1 MVVEADM
8 DKALQFD
15 VSAFSV
21 CFVFFSLII
30 GYLLS
35 FCRSRITIGRYLPP
49 YTVSV
54 FLVGIILSICAEHL
68 VLVQG
73 NTDTLMR
80 SFDLVGRIDSS
91 VIIYSFLPALLFG
104 EAMTLNFYQAKR
116 SFSASWFLAFPG
128 AVAAAY
134 VLGQFMYS
142 CQAFFGTSWSFK
154 LAFIAGSIL
163 SATDPVS
170 VVAAL
175 KEISKSSPAALKLT
189 YLITGE
195 ALLNDGSA
203 LVLFGALTYPRVSN
217 GASITLYVVKVC
229 VYSPLVGIGTG
240 LACVIALTYLNR
252 RVEREDSTL
261 QLILTL
267 SCGYLSFFFAQ
278 YLLSV
283 SGIIACCSAGAVL
296 SWLAPPL
303 FLQPHSIGNSKL
315 TTNLALSS

>member
-1 MVVEADM
+1 MA
-8 DKALQFD
+8 KALPFD

-30 GYLLS
+30 GYVLS
-35 FCRSRITIGRYLPP
+35 FCRSRIKLGRFLPP

-54 FLVGIILSICAEHL
+54 FLVGVGLSICAEHL

-80 SFDLVGRIDSS
+80 SFDLVGRLDSS

-104 EAMTLNFYQAKR
+104 EAMSLNFYQAKR
-116 SFSASWFLAFPG
+116 AFSASWFLAFPG

-134 VLGQFMYS
+134 VLGQFLYS
-142 CQAFFGTSWSFK
+142 CQGFLGTSWSFK

-175 KEISKSSPAALKLT
+175 KEISKSSPSALKLT

-203 LVLFGALTYPRVSN
+203 LVLFGALTYPRQQIN
-217 GASITLYVVKVC
+217 GASITLYVIKVC
-229 VYSPLVGIGTG
+229 IYSPLIGIGTG
-240 LACVIALTYLNR
+240 IACVIALTYLNR
-252 RVEREDSTL
+252 RVETEDSTL
-261 QLILTL
+261 QMILTL
-267 SCGYLSFFFAQ
+267 SCAYLSFFFAQ
-278 YLLSV
+278 YLLLV
-283 SGIIACCSAGAVL
+283 SGVIACCSAGAVL

-303 FLQPHSIGNSKL
+303 FLQPHSIGNKQHSP
-315 TTNLALSS
+315 

>member
-1 MVVEADM
+1 MA
-8 DKALQFD
+8 KALPFD

-30 GYLLS
+30 GYVLS
-35 FCRSRITIGRYLPP
+35 FCRSRIKLGRFLPP

-54 FLVGIILSICAEHL
+54 FLVGVGLSICAEHL

-80 SFDLVGRIDSS
+80 SFDLVGRLDSS

-104 EAMTLNFYQAKR
+104 EAMSLNFYQAKR
-116 SFSASWFLAFPG
+116 AFSASWFLAFPG

-134 VLGQFMYS
+134 VLGQFLYS
-142 CQAFFGTSWSFK
+142 CQGFLGTSWSFK

-175 KEISKSSPAALKLT
+175 KEISKSSPSALKLT

-203 LVLFGALTYPRVSN
+203 LVLFGALTDHHLSN
-217 GASITLYVVKVC
+217 ASSMTLYFIKVC
-229 VYSPLVGIGTG
+229 IYSPLIGIGTG
-240 LACVIALTYLNR
+240 IACVIALTYLNR
-252 RVEREDSTL
+252 RVETEDSTL
-261 QLILTL
+261 QMILTL
-267 SCGYLSFFFAQ
+267 SCAYLSFFFAQ

-303 FLQPHSIGNSKL
+303 FLQPHSIGNKQH
-315 TTNLALSS
+315 TP